1 MLSLILGT
9 KRTGRPLVQKVVDDT
24 IYLKRPRRGAIL
36 KEEVWRDRDW
46 QVIKYSVAYIN
57 AAVCGADNGRV
68 LGYDNSH
75 DHHHRHFMGKQ
86 ESFEFTGYEALATR
100 FYDESAISGGVKM
113 KNVAKPAKKTSR
125 RVTVSSGS
133 VEAFIGR
140 SLERARRLDR
150 GVKLAR
156 EITMTF
162 EDPADLVRVLS
173 AERVRVIHA
182 LREKPAPV
190 SELAAT
196 LRRDRKAVKRDVN
209 LLESFGLVNA
219 RQEINPGHG
228 RRRIIEPLAAK
239 YQLVATI

>member
-1 MLSLILGT
+1 MM
-9 KRTGRPLVQKVVDDT
+9 K
-24 IYLKRPRRGAIL
+24 
-36 KEEVWRDRDW
+36 
-46 QVIKYSVAYIN
+46 
-57 AAVCGADNGRV
+57 
-68 LGYDNSH
+68 
-75 DHHHRHFMGKQ
+75 
-86 ESFEFTGYEALATR
+86 
-100 FYDESAISGGVKM
+100 SAISGGAKM
-113 KNVAKPAKKTSR
+113 KNVGKPAKKASP

-150 GVKLAR
+150 GEKLAS

-162 EDPADLVRVLS
+162 ENPADLVRVLS

-196 LRRDRKAVKRDVN
+196 LRRDRKAVKRDVT

-219 RQEINPGHG
+219 REEINPGHG